1 MLYCNKL
8 LGILL
13 FYEESQLYEAGMYVE
28 ILDINLLL

>member
-1 MLYCNKL
+1 MPYCNKL